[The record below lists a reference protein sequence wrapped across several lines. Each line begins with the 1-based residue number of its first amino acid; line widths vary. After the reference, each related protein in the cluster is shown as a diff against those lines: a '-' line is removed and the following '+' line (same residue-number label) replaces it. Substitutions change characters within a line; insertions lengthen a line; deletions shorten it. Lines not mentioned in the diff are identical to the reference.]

1 MALAAYAGAA
11 LSGSDPM
18 KTSGEAFRLGLAAFI
33 VPFMFIFEPS
43 LLMIGS
49 WTVILQSFVSASIG
63 TICLA
68 AGLFGYLFRDAR
80 PWERVFLIGAAVMLI
95 KPGLVTDLI
104 GAGLMLSVAFS
115 QIILR
120 KSEPP
125 PVLERPV
132 PHL

>member
-1 MALAAYAGAA
+1 
-11 LSGSDPM
+11 
-18 KTSGEAFRLGLAAFI
+18 
-33 VPFMFIFEPS
+33 
-43 LLMIGS
+43 MIGD
-49 WTVILQSFVSASIG
+49 WTVILQSFVSAGIG

-68 AGLFGYLFRDAR
+68 AGLFGYLFRVAL
-80 PWERVFLIGAAVMLI
+80 PWERAFLIGAAVMLI

-125 PVLERPV
+125 PALERPV
-132 PHL
+132 AYH